1 MAEALFRNESPI
13 EYFKELVEA
22 ALFHQHL
29 QVDDMTA
36 FYVVNLLAGFV
47 RLDRGVGEGVGPDGE
62 ALGIRLLRSL
72 EADDS
77 RNRAALRRVGDLTL
91 FISGFFS
98 DSLNRKLVDID
109 YYVTLGGYAYGSLS
123 RREVD
128 SFASVFAELAAKFVA
143 LVDILTEVS
152 EQSAVASNADLL
164 RLYEKWLRTG
174 SRRNGEL
181 LAERGIVP
189 NASIGNRFVQ

>member
-13 EYFKELVEA
+13 EYFKELVED
-22 ALFHQHL
+22 ALSHQHL
-29 QVDDMTA
+29 QADEMTT

-47 RLDRGVGEGVGPDGE
+47 RIDRGVAEGVGPDGE
-62 ALGIRLLRSL
+62 ALGVRLLRSL

-143 LVDILTEVS
+143 FVDILTEVS
-152 EQSAVASNADLL
+152 EQSAIASNADLL

-189 NASIGNRFVQ
+189 NASIGNRFIQ

>member
-13 EYFKELVEA
+13 EYFKELVED
-22 ALFHQHL
+22 ALSHQHL
-29 QVDDMTA
+29 QADEMTA

-47 RLDRGVGEGVGPDGE
+47 RIDRGVAEGIGPDGE
-62 ALGIRLLRSL
+62 ALGVRLLRSL

-143 LVDILTEVS
+143 FVDILAEVS
-152 EQSAVASNADLL
+152 EQSAIASNADLL

>member
-1 MAEALFRNESPI
+1 MAEALFHNESPI
-13 EYFKELVEA
+13 EYFKELVED
-22 ALFHQHL
+22 ALSHQHL
-29 QVDDMTA
+29 QADEMTA

-47 RLDRGVGEGVGPDGE
+47 RLDRGLAEGVGPDGE
-62 ALGIRLLRSL
+62 ALGVRLLRSL

-143 LVDILTEVS
+143 FVDILTEVS
-152 EQSAVASNADLL
+152 EQSAIASNADLL

>member
-13 EYFKELVEA
+13 EYFKELVED
-22 ALFHQHL
+22 ALSHQHL
-29 QVDDMTA
+29 QADEMTA

-47 RLDRGVGEGVGPDGE
+47 RLDRGLAEGVGPDGE
-62 ALGIRLLRSL
+62 ALGVRLLRSL

-143 LVDILTEVS
+143 FVDILTEVS
-152 EQSAVASNADLL
+152 EQSAIASNADLL